1 MPKRPERIGR
11 EPFVNDIAGRRNA
24 SAAAV
29 SCQILTIFRFARLD
43 YRGHG
48 PLPSTV
54 VRPANRMSIATVFA
68 KSSVRARIIALG
80 VIPVIGFLAYG
91 ITYMTGDVEVGRA
104 FDSVHRDT
112 AVVDASTDLKAGLL
126 AMRVATA
133 NFVAHPSDD
142 EVKKFADGQERAMQS
157 LNRIEATLT
166 SSQQDAIMPLR
177 ITVRDLKA
185 SFESLVSEQRA
196 LGFTEAE
203 GTTAELVAAGDAI
216 EKIIQNDMSWIADQ
230 DAAKLLVSLLTMRR
244 YELQYRLTRAA
255 AAEQHFLDE
264 VKHFNLIFDSIDG
277 VPAAKQKLN
286 QEVQRYSF
294 TFAQWVASTDNIQPL
309 LDLIRHDTE
318 TVLPEADRIITAAT
332 ANAGAATRALAA
344 SRARTRWLVVWV
356 GIGFALISFICSW
369 FIGSSITRSL
379 EALAAVMKRLAGG
392 DTSARIPATDLRHEI
407 GAMARAVVVFRDN
420 MIERERLSGVQ
431 ADTNAA
437 RERRG
442 ENVAAMIG
450 QFRTSVE
457 QALAR
462 LRESALRLEHASSGL
477 NQAADAVTAE
487 ASSAQT
493 RVGAAS
499 VNVTTVAS
507 SIEELAASIAEI
519 ATQATKSTEVA
530 GRAVAESK
538 RTVNT
543 MSELGTAANRIGEVI
558 GLIQAIAG
566 QTNLLALN
574 ATIEAARAGEAGRGF
589 AVVASEVKSLAAQTA
604 RATEDIA
611 AQIGSIQSATADA
624 AQAIEQVSS
633 IIDDMSAIAA
643 TVAATV
649 EEQNNAVA
657 SIAEGVN
664 RASLE
669 ARSGADAMSR
679 VAGASTGARA
689 TSADVKALADTL
701 AVEAESLQGEV
712 RRFLADVQA
721 A

>member
-1 MPKRPERIGR
+1 MHIRQLFER
-11 EPFVNDIAGRRNA
+11 
-24 SAAAV
+24 
-29 SCQILTIFRFARLD
+29 L
-43 YRGHG
+43 
-48 PLPSTV
+48 
-54 VRPANRMSIATVFA
+54 
-68 KSSVRARIIALG
+68 SVRARVAALG
-80 VIPVIGFLAYG
+80 VVPIIGFLAYG
-91 ITYMTGDVEVGRA
+91 IAYMASDIEVGRA
-104 FDSVHRDT
+104 FDSVRRDN
-112 AVVDASTDLKAGLL
+112 AVVDASSDLKTGLL
-126 AMRVATA
+126 AMRLATVT
-133 NFVAHPSDD
+133 FVTHPSNS
-142 EVKKFADGQERAMQS
+142 EVKSFDQAQQTAMKS
-157 LNRIEATLT
+157 LDRIEATLT
-166 SSQQDAIMPLR
+166 SPQQDVITPLR

-185 SFESLVSEQRA
+185 SFDSLVNAQRA
-196 LGFTEAE
+196 LGFNEMQ
-203 GTTAELVAAGDAI
+203 GTTADLIAASAAI
-216 EKIIQNDMSWIADQ
+216 EHIINNELTWVGDHDSAR
-230 DAAKLLVSLLTMRR
+230 LLESLLTMRR
-244 YELQYRLTRAA
+244 YEVEYRLSRLRFSMQPTMRSGAP

-264 VKHFNLIFDSIDG
+264 VKHFNAIFDSVDG
-277 VPAAKQKLN
+277 PPAAKQKLN
-286 QEVQRYSF
+286 KAVQTYSY
-294 TFAQWVASTDNIQPL
+294 TFAQWVANTDNIEPL
-309 LDLIRHDTE
+309 LSLIDHDTE
-318 TVLPEADRIITAAT
+318 SVLPEADKIIAT
-332 ANAGAATRALAA
+332 AQQNADVAANSLAA
-344 SRARTRWLVVWV
+344 SRARTQWIIAWV
-356 GIGFALISFICSW
+356 GFAFVMLGLLAGWAIG
-369 FIGSSITRSL
+369 RSVTTPL
-379 EALAAVMKRLAGG
+379 EGLAEVMKRLAGG
-392 DTSARIPATDLRHEI
+392 DTTARVPATDARHET

-437 RERRG
+437 RERRT
-442 ENVAAMIG
+442 ESIAAMIG

-457 QALAR
+457 AALAR
-462 LRESALRLEHASSGL
+462 LRESASRLEGASSGL

-487 ASSAQT
+487 AHSAET

-507 SIEELAASIAEI
+507 SIEELAASIGEI

-530 GRAVAESK
+530 SRAVAESK

-543 MSELGTAANRIGEVI
+543 MSELGSAANRIGEVI

-633 IIDDMSAIAA
+633 IIDDMSMIAS

-649 EEQNNAVA
+649 EEQNNAVS

-669 ARSGADAMSR
+669 ARNGADAMSR
-679 VAGASTGARA
+679 VAGASTGARSTA
-689 TSADVKALADTL
+689 ADVKALADAL
-701 AVEAESLQGEV
+701 SVEAENLQGEV

>member
-1 MPKRPERIGR
+1 MHIRQLFER
-11 EPFVNDIAGRRNA
+11 
-24 SAAAV
+24 
-29 SCQILTIFRFARLD
+29 L
-43 YRGHG
+43 
-48 PLPSTV
+48 
-54 VRPANRMSIATVFA
+54 
-68 KSSVRARIIALG
+68 SVRARVAALG
-80 VIPVIGFLAYG
+80 VVPIIGFLAYG
-91 ITYMTGDVEVGRA
+91 IAYMASDIEVGRA
-104 FDSVHRDT
+104 FDSVRRDN
-112 AVVDASTDLKAGLL
+112 AVVDASSDLKTGLL
-126 AMRVATA
+126 AMRLATVT
-133 NFVAHPSDD
+133 FVTHPSDS
-142 EVKKFADGQERAMQS
+142 EVKSFDQAQQTAMKS
-157 LNRIEATLT
+157 LDRIEATLT
-166 SSQQDAIMPLR
+166 SPQQDVITPLR

-185 SFESLVSEQRA
+185 SFDSLVNAQRA
-196 LGFTEAE
+196 LGFNEMQ
-203 GTTAELVAAGDAI
+203 GTTADLIAASAAI
-216 EKIIQNDMSWIADQ
+216 EHIINNELTWVGDHDSAR
-230 DAAKLLVSLLTMRR
+230 LLESLLTMRR
-244 YELQYRLTRAA
+244 YEVEYRLSRLRFSMQPTMRSGAP

-264 VKHFNLIFDSIDG
+264 VKHFNAIFDSVDG
-277 VPAAKQKLN
+277 PPAAKQKLN
-286 QEVQRYSF
+286 KAVQTYSY
-294 TFAQWVASTDNIQPL
+294 TFAQWVANTDNIEPL
-309 LDLIRHDTE
+309 LSLIDHDTE
-318 TVLPEADRIITAAT
+318 SVLPEADKIIAT
-332 ANAGAATRALAA
+332 AQQNADVAANSLAA
-344 SRARTRWLVVWV
+344 SRARTQWIIAWV
-356 GIGFALISFICSW
+356 GFAFVMLGLLAGWAIG
-369 FIGSSITRSL
+369 RSVTTPL
-379 EALAAVMKRLAGG
+379 EGLAEVMKRLAGG
-392 DTSARIPATDLRHEI
+392 DTTARVPATDARHET

-437 RERRG
+437 RERRT
-442 ENVAAMIG
+442 ESIAAMIG

-457 QALAR
+457 AALAR
-462 LRESALRLEHASSGL
+462 LRESASRLEGASSGL

-487 ASSAQT
+487 AHSAET

-507 SIEELAASIAEI
+507 SIEELAASIGEI

-530 GRAVAESK
+530 SRAVAESK

-543 MSELGTAANRIGEVI
+543 MSELGSAANRIGEVI

-633 IIDDMSAIAA
+633 IIDDMSMIAS

-649 EEQNNAVA
+649 EEQNNAVS

-669 ARSGADAMSR
+669 ARNGADAMSR
-679 VAGASTGARA
+679 VAGASTGARSTA
-689 TSADVKALADTL
+689 ADVKALADAL
-701 AVEAESLQGEV
+701 SVEAENLQGEV